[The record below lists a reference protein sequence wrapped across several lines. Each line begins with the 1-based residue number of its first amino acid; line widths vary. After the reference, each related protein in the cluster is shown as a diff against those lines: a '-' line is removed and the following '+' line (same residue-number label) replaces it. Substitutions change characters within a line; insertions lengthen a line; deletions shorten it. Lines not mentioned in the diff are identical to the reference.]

1 MEVRA
6 GFASAASV
14 WKLQVVDAEGKDHGG
29 KRAED
34 VRKKTAVEDAGATP
48 KMGTGKLVKPKKT
61 STKASN
67 VRPRKDKAND
77 LQHKEF
83 AYDDAALTRRP
94 GSSESIR
101 PGIYDFGAGRPAP
114 ASVLPRNPG
123 VNLSEYA
130 CQDGNHRK
138 ETSRSAELGKPVKKR
153 RKKATADADANGEL
167 TAKKP
172 RKRKP
177 KSEPIILNSDEPEK
191 HIASVHFS
199 APRKTEDQGL
209 SDEPSRREG
218 SEAREGRGNKS
229 KTEQAKSTIVR
240 IVDDARIDLSDKCN
254 EKCPDDGAEK
264 STYFA
269 KHGLA
274 TDLPVGLHP
283 GLVQNNTGDGADI
296 SVREL
301 APRRRRSWTPVKDT
315 NIAEPLT
322 ERPPKAEPGMSEEHV
337 PKMQFTNVLDN
348 FGYVSNNVP
357 RTASLEC
364 AATGEAATKR
374 RRIELEDALA
384 GTAAARKAPES
395 ALPKPPKP
403 PKKAQTITALATA
416 AFRPPSKPQPEQSI
430 VSEFFAPR
438 KDEAAVASD
447 PQAQA
452 VKQKKSRKPRG
463 SKSTTEAKP
472 TKPKKVARTRKSKP
486 KFDNADYLPKLY
498 SPIRAS
504 AQLKT
509 QGFLFATSSQL
520 AVDKPPAFIKDMQLA
535 MRESEMPQGSQVVSP
550 ERKSYMKV
558 PTAPHGTCLSLEQ
571 GDRELWCAAARDRS
585 GGIVKPLRMKIRDE
599 RVFVE
604 QRLAAKDDDANLAAD
619 EVACDQDDVKVERSV
634 VDLCHTSPLAPIQDT
649 EPLAIWP
656 ERHLERSLDTQQ
668 DRCVAHEAIF
678 NRHTGKTKE
687 EDDNDSWMLLKSED
701 SDNRTVPSLLT
712 QPVETLGVSY
722 MAANK
727 PFALAL
733 NRAGIS
739 SPVSVRSALQSL
751 DVNISTFVHSP
762 GGKDSTFGQRRA
774 FSSTFTEQAR
784 VKPEIVHPRGQA
796 HKAIGTDGTVLT
808 SSKRRGRPP
817 KQQPAPASDPSPH
830 VPKLKKAKTADSVSQ
845 VTRQSEWL
853 NIDEISDSDS
863 PATPS
868 PPRRRRATASP
879 PNVQPLR
886 LSPVSTDQQNSAI
899 PANIPA
905 AVTGPAPK
913 PRDPQWPT
921 IRSTLFP
928 QITSAVKAA
937 PASTDTRKPSW
948 WEKILL
954 YDPIVLENI
963 TAWLSAQGLRVSVRQ
978 RKAKDGPP
986 KKRGRKRKVA
996 EATEEVTATGDE
1008 AVLEWEVC
1016 EEDVMPW
1023 MVQKWCEEMSI
1034 CCLWK
1039 EGLRGGVRTRY

>member
-6 GFASAASV
+6 GFASAVSV
-14 WKLQVVDAEGKDHGG
+14 WELQVVDAEGRDDGG

-34 VRKKTAVEDAGATP
+34 VRKKTAVEDAGVTP
-48 KMGTGKLVKPKKT
+48 KMGTGKLVKLKKT

-67 VRPRKDKAND
+67 ARPRKGKAND
-77 LQHKEF
+77 LQHREF
-83 AYDDAALTRRP
+83 AYDDAAPTRRP

-114 ASVLPRNPG
+114 ASVLPRKPS

-130 CQDGNHRK
+130 CQDRNNQI
-138 ETSRSAELGKPVKKR
+138 ETPKSAELVKPVKKR

-177 KSEPIILNSDEPEK
+177 KSEAIILNSDEPEQ

-199 APRKTEDQGL
+199 APRKTEEQGL
-209 SDEPSRREG
+209 SDEPSRRKG

-229 KTEQAKSTIVR
+229 KAEQAKSTAVR
-240 IVDDARIDLSDKCN
+240 TVDDARIDLSDKCN
-254 EKCPDDGAEK
+254 EKYPDDAAEK
-264 STYFA
+264 STYSA
-269 KHGLA
+269 KHGLVA
-274 TDLPVGLHP
+274 DLLVGLHS

-322 ERPPKAEPGMSEEHV
+322 EQPPKAEPGMSEEHV
-337 PKMQFTNVLDN
+337 PKMQFTDILGN
-348 FGYVSNNVP
+348 FSYVSNNVP

-374 RRIELEDALA
+374 RRIELEDASA
-384 GTAAARKAPES
+384 GTAAAGKAPES
-395 ALPKPPKP
+395 ALPKSPKP
-403 PKKAQTITALATA
+403 KKKAQTITALATA

-438 KDEAAVASD
+438 KDEAAFASD

-463 SKSTTEAKP
+463 SKSTPEAKP

-509 QGFLFATSSQL
+509 QGFLFGTSSQL
-520 AVDKPPAFIKDMQLA
+520 AVDEPPAFIKDMQLT

-550 ERKSYMKV
+550 ERKSYVKV

-571 GDRELWCAAARDRS
+571 ADRELWCAAARDRS
-585 GGIVKPLRMKIRDE
+585 GGIVKPPRMKIRDE

-604 QRLAAKDDDANLAAD
+604 QRLAAKDDDANLATD
-619 EVACDQDDVKVERSV
+619 EVACDQDDVKAERSV
-634 VDLCHTSPLAPIQDT
+634 VDLFHTSPLAPIQDT
-649 EPLAIWP
+649 EPRASWP

-668 DRCVAHEAIF
+668 DRCVAHEALF
-678 NRHTGKTKE
+678 NRHAGKTKE
-687 EDDNDSWMLLKSED
+687 EDDDHSWMLLKSED
-701 SDNRTVPSLLT
+701 SDSLTVPRLLT

-727 PFALAL
+727 H
-733 NRAGIS
+733 RAGIS

-751 DVNISTFVHSP
+751 DANMSIFVHSP

-774 FSSTFTEQAR
+774 FSSTFIEQAR
-784 VKPEIVHPRGQA
+784 AKAEILHPQGQA
-796 HKAIGTDGTVLT
+796 HKATGTHGTVLT

-817 KQQPAPASDPSPH
+817 RQQPAPASDPSPH
-830 VPKLKKAKTADSVSQ
+830 VPKLKKAKTVDSVSQ
-845 VTRQSEWL
+845 ITRQSEWL

-868 PPRRRRATASP
+868 PLRRRRATASP
-879 PNVQPLR
+879 PDVQPLR
-886 LSPVSTDQQNSAI
+886 LSPVGTDQQNSAI
-899 PANIPA
+899 QANIPA

-913 PRDPQWPT
+913 PGDPQWPT

-928 QITSAVKAA
+928 QITSTVKAA

-954 YDPIVLENI
+954 YDPIVLEDI
-963 TAWLSAQGLRVSVRQ
+963 TVWLNAQGLRVSVRQ
-978 RKAKDGPP
+978 RKAKEGPP

-996 EATEEVTATGDE
+996 EATDEVTATGDD

-1016 EEDVMPW
+1016 EEDVKPW